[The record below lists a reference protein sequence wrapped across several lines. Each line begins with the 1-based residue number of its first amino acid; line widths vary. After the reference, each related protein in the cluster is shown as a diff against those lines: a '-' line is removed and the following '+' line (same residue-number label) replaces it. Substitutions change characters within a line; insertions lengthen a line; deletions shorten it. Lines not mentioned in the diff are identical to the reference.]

1 VTYIAVMLS
10 SLFTLATAV
19 GAVCLFEPG
28 AAPLQTFSAAI
39 FVAGTC
45 VILAEEALASVP
57 SYLHSTKR
65 FSGMSRLHSHPILT
79 GLSG

>member
-1 VTYIAVMLS
+1 MLR
-10 SLFTLATAV
+10 SLFTRATAV
-19 GAVCLFEPG
+19 GAVCLFKPG
-28 AAPLQTFSAAI
+28 AASLQTFSAAI

-57 SYLHSTKR
+57 SYLHSTKG
-65 FSGMSRLHSHPILT
+65 FSGMPRLYSHSILT